1 MSIISHLNDWTF
13 QNLLHL
19 RFQKIVKNDRRAARS
34 EKKIYI
40 YKRNDC
46 KDLGTLY
53 WKKQNVTATE
63 ILVVNNHQIPVKQRF
78 VHMNSIKTLS
88 DVTIKLTHQCVPRL
102 NSWKVLKFETIAWM
116 MFLGKV
122 WNHRGQ
128 FKATPQAQ

>member
-34 EKKIYI
+34 EKNVYI

-46 KDLGTLY
+46 KDLGTQKFVL
-53 WKKQNVTATE
+53 KKQNVTATE

-88 DVTIKLTHQCVPRL
+88 DVTKKLTHQCVPRL
-102 NSWKVLKFETIAWM
+102 NS
-116 MFLGKV
+116 
-122 WNHRGQ
+122 
-128 FKATPQAQ
+128 